1 MKPTMSSQG
10 LKVLTRE
17 IVPIYEYTNG
27 KKVVLGRDLHK
38 ALELKTPYSLW
49 TNQTAL
55 RKGEKDVDYWTF
67 KNGQQKEHLI
77 SLDMALKIAKVR
89 DPRISRKVSRR
100 LYETSKG
107 NYDPV
112 DFDDLKILDNK
123 PIVKP
128 DEPKKPSLES
138 QLTLF
143 SNDLIPVYL
152 TKKGNKVVLG
162 RELHESLEIGE
173 KYNDWFPRMIKYG
186 DFKEKENY
194 IEFSQDR
201 SDGLKGR
208 PRRNHLLSLETAQ
221 KIAQIGRTQKAGLL
235 AKKLGKIQGNTD
247 EQNGTEKEN
256 SGNGLTI
263 FNKELI
269 PVYTTD
275 QGEQVVVGRELH
287 ECLGIETP
295 YYLWFPRMCEGYDF
309 DEGIDYYTYY
319 LPTYK
324 NVEQSAIGGH
334 NRKDHL
340 LKLDTAKEIAVVQK
354 TPLGKQIRKKLI
366 QLEKNYSLYVQT
378 PSYAIEDPALRAR
391 KWADEYEEKRALEQQ
406 LKEAQ
411 PKLDFANALEES
423 KGCIS
428 VGDLAKIL
436 TQNGIPM
443 GRNRLFQWFRDNGY
457 LIKQKGTDFN
467 MPTQKSI
474 EKSLFEIVP
483 YLIQKPNGENEERK
497 GVKVTPRGQS
507 YFINKFLK
515 MKKDTQEIE

>member
-128 DEPKKPSLES
+128 DEPKKPEIKN

-143 SNDLIPVYL
+143 SNNMVPVY
-152 TKKGNKVVLG
+152 TTEKGNKVVLG
-162 RELHESLEIGE
+162 RELHKALGS
-173 KYNDWFPRMIKYG
+173 KDNYTNWFKRMSEYEGFIENETY
-186 DFKEKENY
+186 FKIFQN
-194 IEFSQDR
+194 R
-201 SDGLKGR
+201 SDGLKGK
-208 PRRNHLLSLETAQ
+208 PRQDHIMTLRMAQHIAMLQNSL
-221 KIAQIGRTQKAGLL
+221 IG
-235 AKKLGKIQGNTD
+235 
-247 EQNGTEKEN
+247 
-256 SGNGLTI
+256 
-263 FNKELI
+263 
-269 PVYTTD
+269 Y
-275 QGEQVVVGRELH
+275 
-287 ECLGIETP
+287 
-295 YYLWFPRMCEGYDF
+295 
-309 DEGIDYYTYY
+309 
-319 LPTYK
+319 
-324 NVEQSAIGGH
+324 
-334 NRKDHL
+334 
-340 LKLDTAKEIAVVQK
+340 
-354 TPLGKQIRKKLI
+354 QIRDYLLN
-366 QLEKNYSLYVQT
+366 LENNLALKNIN
-378 PSYAIEDPALRAR
+378 PSFMIDDPAERAR
-391 KWADEYEEKRALEQQ
+391 RWADEYEERKLLEHQ

-411 PKLDFANALEES
+411 PKIDFANALEES

-507 YFINKFLK
+507 YFIQKFLK
-515 MKKDTQEIE
+515 MKKDTQ